1 MAKIF
6 SGIQPTGIIHIGNY
20 LGAIRNWVKLQDEHD
35 CLFSI
40 VDLHSLTIPYEPEKL
55 NQRILDALATNIAAG
70 LDPNKSSIFVQSMV
84 PEHTELTWLLT
95 TLTPVGNLERMTQ
108 YKEKSEKEGLLAGLL
123 CYPIL
128 MAADILLYK
137 AEVVPVG
144 EDQLQHL
151 ELARVV
157 ARKFNSRFGEYFPEP
172 QPALSEATRV
182 MALNDP
188 TCKMSKSIPGS
199 YIALT
204 DEPDE
209 IRNKVKRAVTASD
222 VDGKMSPGVQNLFVL
237 LEVFGSKEIYDK
249 FYADFENG
257 TLKFSELKPALAE
270 CIVEELTPIREK
282 RAELLA
288 KPKLLEEIVDAGTM
302 CAKKEASEHMKE
314 IKELM
319 GLNLRF

>member
-20 LGAIRNWVKLQDEHD
+20 LGAVKNWVKLQNEHD
-35 CLFSI
+35 CLFCI
-40 VDLHSLTIPYEPEKL
+40 VDLHSLTIPYEPKAL

-70 LDPNKSSIFVQSMV
+70 LDPEKSSIFVQSMV

-95 TLTPVGNLERMTQ
+95 TITPVGNLERMTQ
-108 YKEKSEKEGLLAGLL
+108 YKEKAAKQGLLSGLL

-137 AEVVPVG
+137 AEMVPVG
-144 EDQLQHL
+144 EDQMQHL

-157 ARKFNSRFGEYFPEP
+157 ARKFNTTFGEYFPEP
-172 QPALSEATRV
+172 QASLTKATRV

-188 TCKMSKSIPGS
+188 NCKLSKSIPNS

-209 IRNKVKRAVTASD
+209 IRDRVKRAVTASS
-222 VDGKMSPGVQNLFVL
+222 VDGEMGLGVKNLFTL
-237 LEVFGSKEIYDK
+237 LEAFAPKEVYDR
-249 FYADFENG
+249 FYLDFENN

-270 CIVEELTPIREK
+270 AIIAELTPIREK

-288 KPKLLEEIVDAGTM
+288 KPQILQEIVEAGAERARRE
-302 CAKKEASEHMKE
+302 AKEHMRE
-314 IKELM
+314 IKDLM

>member
-20 LGAIRNWVKLQDEHD
+20 LGAVKNWVKLQNEHD
-35 CLFSI
+35 CLFCI
-40 VDLHSLTIPYEPEKL
+40 VDLHSLTIPYEPKAL

-70 LDPNKSSIFVQSMV
+70 LDPEKASIFVQSMV

-95 TLTPVGNLERMTQ
+95 TITPVGNLERMTQ
-108 YKEKSEKEGLLAGLL
+108 YKEKAAKQGLLSGLL

-137 AEVVPVG
+137 AEMVPVG
-144 EDQLQHL
+144 EDQMQHL

-157 ARKFNSRFGEYFPEP
+157 ARKFNSTFGEYFPEP
-172 QPALSEATRV
+172 QASLTKATRV

-188 TCKMSKSIPGS
+188 TCKMSKSIPSS

-209 IRNKVKRAVTASD
+209 IRDRVKRAVTASS
-222 VDGKMSPGVQNLFVL
+222 VDGEMSPGVDNLFTL
-237 LEVFGSKEIYDK
+237 LEAFAPKEVYDR
-249 FYADFENG
+249 FYKDFESN

-270 CIVEELTPIREK
+270 AIISELTPIREK
-282 RAELLA
+282 RTELLA
-288 KPKLLEEIVDAGTM
+288 KPQILQEIVEAGAERARRE
-302 CAKKEASEHMKE
+302 AKEHMRE
-314 IKELM
+314 IKDLM
-319 GLNLRF
+319 GLNLHF

>member
-20 LGAIRNWVKLQDEHD
+20 LGAVKNWVKLQNEHD
-35 CLFSI
+35 CLFCI
-40 VDLHSLTIPYEPEKL
+40 VDLHSLTIPYEPKAL

-70 LDPNKSSIFVQSMV
+70 LDPEKASIFVQSMV

-95 TLTPVGNLERMTQ
+95 TITPVGNLERMTQ
-108 YKEKSEKEGLLAGLL
+108 YKEKAAKQGLLSGLL

-137 AEVVPVG
+137 AEMVPVG
-144 EDQLQHL
+144 EDQMQHL

-157 ARKFNSRFGEYFPEP
+157 ARKFNSTFGEYFPEP
-172 QPALSEATRV
+172 QASLTKATRV

-188 TCKMSKSIPGS
+188 TCKMSKSIPSS

-209 IRNKVKRAVTASD
+209 IRDRVKRAVTASS
-222 VDGKMSPGVQNLFVL
+222 VDGEMSPGVDNLFTL
-237 LEVFGSKEIYDK
+237 LEAFAPKEVYDR
-249 FYADFENG
+249 FYKDFESN

-270 CIVEELTPIREK
+270 AIIAELTPIREK
-282 RAELLA
+282 RTELLA
-288 KPKLLEEIVDAGTM
+288 KPQILQEIVEAGAERARRE
-302 CAKKEASEHMKE
+302 AKEHMRE
-314 IKELM
+314 IKDLM
-319 GLNLRF
+319 GLNLHF

>member
-20 LGAIRNWVKLQDEHD
+20 LGAVKNWVKLQNEHD
-35 CLFSI
+35 CLFCI
-40 VDLHSLTIPYEPEKL
+40 VDLHSLTIPYEPKAL

-70 LDPNKSSIFVQSMV
+70 LDPEKASIFVQSMV

-95 TLTPVGNLERMTQ
+95 TITPVGNLERMTQ
-108 YKEKSEKEGLLAGLL
+108 YKEKAAKQGLLSGLL

-137 AEVVPVG
+137 AEMVPVG
-144 EDQLQHL
+144 EDQMQHL

-157 ARKFNSRFGEYFPEP
+157 ARKFNSTFGEYFPEP
-172 QPALSEATRV
+172 QASLTKATRV

-188 TCKMSKSIPGS
+188 TCKMSKSIPSS

-209 IRNKVKRAVTASD
+209 IRDRVKRAVTASS
-222 VDGKMSPGVQNLFVL
+222 VDGEMSPGVDNLFTL
-237 LEVFGSKEIYDK
+237 LEAFAPKEVYDR
-249 FYADFENG
+249 FYKDFENNM
-257 TLKFSELKPALAE
+257 LKFSELKPALAE
-270 CIVEELTPIREK
+270 AIIAELTPIREK
-282 RAELLA
+282 RTELLA
-288 KPKLLEEIVDAGTM
+288 KPQILQEIVEAGAERARRE
-302 CAKKEASEHMKE
+302 AKEHMRE
-314 IKELM
+314 IKDLM
-319 GLNLRF
+319 GLNLHF